1 MIYTVTLSP
10 SLDYIVTIRDFKT
23 GTLNR
28 TSDEV
33 VFPGGK
39 GINVSVVLKY
49 LGVPSTALGFAA
61 GFTGEELLR
70 ILSERGIVSDFI
82 CLSEGSSR
90 INIKIRSAR
99 RIRESLVAMEETQ
112 TLHSEDFRE
121 TEINGQGPVISP
133 QETEWLFEK
142 LDALKEDDYL
152 VLAGMVPASLPA
164 DFYPRIFD
172 RLEGKGVRIVVDSE
186 GERLSSVLSRHP
198 FLIKPNRYEMKALF
212 PDAALSRVE
221 DMIACAGRLQE
232 MGAENVLASMGADGA
247 ILRTS
252 NGEIYR
258 AYAPQGVIANAV
270 GAGDAMV
277 AGFLAGLSKKEGDY
291 EYALRLG
298 VAAGSAT
305 AFTDDLATGEEI
317 WQLFKRI

>member
-10 SLDYIVTIRDFKT
+10 SLDYIVTIREFRT

-90 INIKIRSAR
+90 INVKIRSAR
-99 RIRESLVAMEETQ
+99 RIREYAVSGETE
-112 TLHSEDFRE
+112 TLHREEFRE
-121 TEINGQGPVISP
+121 TEINGQGPVISA

-142 LDALKEDDYL
+142 LDNLKEDDYL
-152 VLAGMVPASLPA
+152 VLAGMVPSSLPD
-164 DFYPRIFD
+164 DFYHRIFE
-172 RLEGKGVRIVVDSE
+172 RLEGRGVRIVVDSE
-186 GERLSSVLSRHP
+186 GESLSSVIRHKP

-212 PDAALSRVE
+212 PEASLSRV
-221 DMIACAGRLQE
+221 DDVISCAKKLQE
-232 MGAENVLASMGADGA
+232 MGAQNILASMGGDGA
-247 ILRTS
+247 VLLTS
-252 NGEIYR
+252 KGEIYR

-277 AGFLAGLSKKEGDY
+277 AGFLAGLTKKDGDP
-291 EYALRLG
+291 EYALRLA

-305 AFTDDLATGEEI
+305 AFADDLATGEEI